1 MSCIKTAKASKFKT
15 GLSKMIGSCRGVITY
30 AALQRPQI
38 YFLKGL
44 YFEGKRK
51 MEKRL
56 PTGER
61 DVLDLE
67 GFIFKGVNIMTEYEF
82 RHY

>member
-1 MSCIKTAKASKFKT
+1 
-15 GLSKMIGSCRGVITY
+15 
-30 AALQRPQI
+30 
-38 YFLKGL
+38 
-44 YFEGKRK
+44 

-67 GFIFKGVNIMTEYEF
+67 GFTFKVVNISIECEF

>member
-1 MSCIKTAKASKFKT
+1 MLLYKDLRSTFWKAF
-15 GLSKMIGSCRGVITY
+15 I
-30 AALQRPQI
+30 
-38 YFLKGL
+38 LK
-44 YFEGKRK
+44 EEEK

-67 GFIFKGVNIMTEYEF
+67 GFTFKLVKVTLLVTLLNVSLDTTKKSV
-82 RHY
+82 